1 MRREIWRKTLSPREL
16 WDAYDKD
23 LNKIEGMT
31 LARGEIPEGVY
42 HLTVHVLVRREDGKY
57 LLMKRAKGKH
67 FAGKWE
73 ATAGGNALKGEG
85 ALKAARRA
93 LREKTELIVRALTE
107 LGRERSEEKRTICV
121 QYLCAVSGK
130 RAVKLRRGAT
140 CAFKWTAHANVLRSK
155 NPLLSRLRP
164 YILKKKR
171 KKGSS

>member
-1 MRREIWRKTLSPREL
+1 MRREIWRKTLFPREL

-73 ATAGGNALKGEG
+73 ATAGGNALKGES
-85 ALKAARRA
+85 ALKAARRV
-93 LREKTELIVRALTE
+93 LREKTGLIVRSLTE
-107 LGRERSEEKRTICV
+107 LGRERNEEKRTICV
-121 QYLCAVSGK
+121 QYLCSVSGK
-130 RAVKLRRGAT
+130 RAVKLQRGET
-140 CAFKWTAHANVLRSK
+140 CAFKWTTHANVLRSK

-171 KKGSS
+171 KRGFS